1 MNEIIR
7 TDDIVAEERTSLITL
22 PDQKNSLAVFTASVD
37 VGIDTIL
44 KGLRARIDEF
54 EATAASRDMKNEAD
68 REAVRKFAFAVTK
81 AKTTIEAEGKRLA
94 DEQKKIP
101 NLIDAARRYAEGKIT
116 AWRDDVRRPLTDW
129 EAAEKA
135 RTDKHKAALENIA
148 ALGKPLEGTTAETL
162 RTRLAEVSAIVVGTD
177 CGEFIT
183 EYAIAKETSVQALT
197 NALARAEKAE
207 ADAAEL
213 AKLRAADEARKAKER
228 EDELRREGEERA
240 KREAAEKAEADRIEK
255 ERIEEENKRLKQEA
269 DDKAIAAAA
278 AERQKIADEKKA
290 AEDAER
296 AREKD
301 RKHKAEVNAEV
312 LKALTDAGV
321 GKDIGKLIV
330 KLIASGQVPHTKI
343 SY

>member
-7 TDDIVAEERTSLITL
+7 TDDIVADDTALVALPSEE
-22 PDQKNSLAVFTASVD
+22 NALAIFTKDDFAGVD
-37 VGIDTIL
+37 PLL
-44 KGLRARIDEF
+44 KHIRSHIVDF
-54 EATAASRDMKNEAD
+54 MATPRDMASEAD
-68 REAVRKFAFAVTK
+68 REQVRKFAFKVTK
-81 AKTTIEAEGKRLA
+81 SKTSLEAVGKKLA
-94 DEQKKIP
+94 DAQKEIP
-101 NLIDAARRYAEGKIT
+101 KKIDAARKRIKDTLDAWQAE
-116 AWRDDVRRPLTDW
+116 VRKPLTDFEVA
-129 EAAEKA
+129 EADRKE
-135 RTDKHKAALENIA
+135 KHKTALERIV
-148 ALGKPLEGTTAETL
+148 ALGKPLEGTTAATL
-162 RTRLAEVSAIVVGTD
+162 RDALAEVSAIIVGTD

-197 NALARAEKAE
+197 NAVARAEKAE

>member
-7 TDDIVAEERTSLITL
+7 TDDIVAGDTSVVPIPSEETALE
-22 PDQKNSLAVFTASVD
+22 VFTKDNFDGVD
-37 VGIDTIL
+37 PLL
-44 KGLRARIDEF
+44 KKAHAIVEEF
-54 EATAASRDMKNEAD
+54 KKTPRDMSNEAD
-68 REAVRKFAFAVTK
+68 REAVRKIAFKVTK
-81 AKTTIEAEGKRLA
+81 WKTALGDVGKKLA
-94 DEQKKIP
+94 DVQKEIP
-101 NLIDAARRYAEGKIT
+101 KKIDAARKRIKDDLEALQE
-116 AWRDDVRRPLTDW
+116 DVRKPLTDW
-129 EAAEKA
+129 EDGEKA
-135 RTDKHKAALENIA
+135 RIEKHKIALEHIA
-148 ALGKPLEGTTAETL
+148 TLGKPLEGTTAEAL
-162 RTRLAEVSAIVVGTD
+162 RSALAEVSAIIVGTD

-183 EYAIAKETSVQALT
+183 EYAIAKETASQALT
-197 NALARAEKAE
+197 KALARAEKAE

-255 ERIEEENKRLKQEA
+255 ERVEAENKLLKEQAEQRA
-269 DDKAIAAAA
+269 KDAAA
-278 AERQKIADEKKA
+278 AERQKIEDERLA
-290 AEDAER
+290 AEEAER

-301 RKHKAEVNAEV
+301 RKHKAAINNEV

-321 GKDIGKLIV
+321 GKDIGKLVV